1 MRIPLPVRLTATL
14 LQLRV
19 TLWIRSLG
27 CFLRWP
33 RSVQKPV
40 LVTRQIAEPP
50 IRRSIAVL
58 GEFSSGKSS
67 LLNALLGQR
76 ALPTGLVET
85 TGMPAT
91 IGYGETE
98 VVTWRSPPK
107 RSQPDKRLGT
117 VASVDWS
124 ALPAGGELELSF
136 PIANLKGLSL
146 VDTPG
151 VNTPDEV
158 HRRYATQVAKRSVAW
173 LFLTRAEQ
181 ALRRSEVEWLEAH
194 GVKDKALIV
203 LLSQA
208 DRLSDEDLAS
218 VMASVLAK
226 LQAMGVNVVACLPV
240 SDRDTPEAAESRR
253 AVLGT
258 LRGVARLMPLYAG
271 IMTSQRR
278 HRALRERYTKLASVA
293 VETVTREAAIV
304 KRKAEQ
310 AQRDAKVAW
319 RAVGLDAIRSTQAP
333 LQANLIENINRFY
346 DHCLREVAE
355 DDVPD
360 PKPPIAEANAALL
373 TLVGRTQATICEASG
388 KPLPATKFTPNLT
401 LYWENGNPKKEQYSM
416 VGVPDRG
423 FWGGFAGMFKSDQD
437 NRRELAAVRS
447 RHFESERIR
456 WTEFVRAQFASVAG
470 KLVAHVNKV
479 ADKEARSSARL
490 AEESFARV
498 QTLERRIARLNER
511 FLRDP

>member
-1 MRIPLPVRLTATL
+1 MRIPLLVRLTATL
-14 LQLRV
+14 LQLHV
-19 TLWIRSLG
+19 TLWMQTLR
-27 CFLRWP
+27 CALRWP
-33 RSVQKPV
+33 HSVRKPV
-40 LVTRQIAEPP
+40 LVTRQGADPR

-124 ALPAGGELELSF
+124 ALPTGGELELSF
-136 PIANLKGLSL
+136 PIPNLKGLSL

-158 HRRYATQVAKRSVAW
+158 HRTYATQVAKRSVAW

-181 ALRRSEVEWLEAH
+181 ALRKSEVEWLEAH

-208 DRLSDEDLAS
+208 DRLSEEDLAS
-218 VMASVLAK
+218 VMASVQAK

-240 SDRDTPEAAESRR
+240 SDRETPEAAESRR
-253 AVLGT
+253 ALLET
-258 LRGVARLMPLYAG
+258 LCGVARLMPLYTG

-278 HRALRERYTKLASVA
+278 HRALRERYKKLATVA
-293 VETVTREAAIV
+293 VAAVTREAAIV

-310 AQRDAKVAW
+310 AQRDAVVAW
-319 RAVGLDAIRSTQAP
+319 RAETLDAVRTIGAQ
-333 LQANLIENINRFY
+333 LQSKVIEGINRFY
-346 DHCLREVAE
+346 DVCLRTVAANA
-355 DDVPD
+355 VPN
-360 PKPPIAEANAALL
+360 PTPPIGEANEALR
-373 TLVGRTQATICEASG
+373 TLRARVHETMSSASG
-388 KPLPATKFTPNLT
+388 RPLPGLKFLPTLT
-401 LYWENGNPKKEQYSM
+401 LYSENGQPSQQQYKM
-416 VGVPDRG
+416 YGVPDRG
-423 FWGGFAGMFKSDQD
+423 FWGGFAGMFKSDGD
-437 NRRELAAVRS
+437 NRLELAAVRS

-456 WTEFVRAQFASVAG
+456 WTEFVRAQFASVSG

-479 ADKEARSSARL
+479 ANKEARSSARL

-498 QTLERRIARLNER
+498 ETLERQVSRLNER
-511 FLRDP
+511 FLRDS